1 MFENSSLADALSY
14 YTHNYFLESLI
25 NLNDQMLLPEIS
37 TFLQSVQLANPLL
50 TSSNSAIGSIS
61 SSTFTEMSS
70 KVPASIFRYFTSGP
84 QNSNSSQNPL
94 VASTESALIL
104 TKISQ
109 DVLLRALKNIKR
121 SADIYFILKKYK
133 KAAPLYELILK
144 KLIPIPQMKSA
155 LATTKI
161 VPMTADIIQCIY
173 NQSLTRFIL
182 ASFSSETNILLKP
195 GESKLAENMKLLLQN
210 SSLLMDAVRT
220 LRISDNSVSYSN
232 AENSIAYSSPENV
245 KLNYLERE
253 YYFQFYLYATLLLEG
268 NRDDEYINYIY
279 SHLYHVLTYV
289 LLSTN
294 S

>member
-1 MFENSSLADALSY
+1 
-14 YTHNYFLESLI
+14 
-25 NLNDQMLLPEIS
+25 
-37 TFLQSVQLANPLL
+37 
-50 TSSNSAIGSIS
+50 
-61 SSTFTEMSS
+61 
-70 KVPASIFRYFTSGP
+70 
-84 QNSNSSQNPL
+84 
-94 VASTESALIL
+94 
-104 TKISQ
+104 
-109 DVLLRALKNIKR
+109 
-121 SADIYFILKKYK
+121 
-133 KAAPLYELILK
+133 
-144 KLIPIPQMKSA
+144 MKSV

-161 VPMTADIIQCIY
+161 VPMTADIIQCLY

-182 ASFSSETNILLKP
+182 ASFSSENNILLKP
-195 GESKLAENMKLLLQN
+195 GESKLAENMKLLFQN
-210 SSLLMDAVRT
+210 SSLLMDAVKT
-220 LRISDNSVSYSN
+220 LRISDNSVPYSN